1 MRTETSAYVRGGG
14 GLGWAGEPRGRGG
27 AVIQALGSDLRAPE
41 VLACCPLWG
50 NNGSGAN
57 TLAQICLS
65 DQPPKR
71 LDVST
76 SVPGFDG
83 VRRVVNSSGVGAL
96 RSNGEEVLRS
106 GTEQGGRKS

>member
-1 MRTETSAYVRGGG
+1 MGWGGEG
-14 GLGWAGEPRGRGG
+14 QAGEPRGRGG
-27 AVIQALGSDLRAPE
+27 AVIQALGSDLGAPE

-57 TLAQICLS
+57 TLAQICQS

-71 LDVST
+71 VDVST

-83 VRRVVNSSGVGAL
+83 VRRAVNSSGVGAL
-96 RSNGEEVLRS
+96 RSNGEEVLRP

>member
-1 MRTETSAYVRGGG
+1 MGVGWEERAGG
-14 GLGWAGEPRGRGG
+14 PRGWGG
-27 AVIQALGSDLRAPE
+27 AVIRALGSDLRAPE

-50 NNGSGAN
+50 DNGSGTN

-71 LDVST
+71 VDVST
-76 SVPGFDG
+76 SVLGFDG
-83 VRRVVNSSGVGAL
+83 VRRVVNFSGVGAL
-96 RSNGEEVLRS
+96 RSNGEEVLRP